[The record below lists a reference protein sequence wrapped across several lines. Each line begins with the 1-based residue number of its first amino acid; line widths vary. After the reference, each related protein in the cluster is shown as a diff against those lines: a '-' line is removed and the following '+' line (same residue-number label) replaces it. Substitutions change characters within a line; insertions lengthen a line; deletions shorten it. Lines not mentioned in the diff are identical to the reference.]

1 VLCSEFKDNIFGFHT
16 ITAFDYCAFI
26 IANFSASFKQRVV
39 ALEVFVRKTAE
50 ESSETS
56 AAFWFSIA
64 PNNDFSTDI
73 IALAIHFFKL

>member
-39 ALEVFVRKTAE
+39 AFGGWEQIAFTNLIFELFLSIT
-50 ESSETS
+50 SS
-56 AAFWFSIA
+56 
-64 PNNDFSTDI
+64 
-73 IALAIHFFKL
+73 H